1 MKANKIKR
9 VLGSWIFVL
18 ILVTTANALTDYDT
32 FNGTAINYSKWEN
45 QEFIREIRS
54 NKLFSRV
61 RAYAS
66 TQNNHLY
73 VKTPGGIYNLEAAVT
88 LINATAP
95 HDAIQTTTASA
106 GLAGVFYND
115 GTVGSG
121 SVGDVM
127 AQVRLEGSSG
137 QLRARYYVIR
147 YTAADSS
154 TWDTLDSG
162 TIIPSISLNTAYT
175 LSIRFDQG
183 SKKFTFTAGP
193 TASYETPTMPGTL
206 NAPKSDWK
214 SLRTYVQA
222 PEGFV
227 GNVAAYFT
235 DAKTRNASNAIV
247 MFDALNV
254 APISSSNWKEN
265 YEFARE
271 IVSDHLHL
279 KMRRVDLTS
288 ATGNT
293 LPFKR
298 PEMINEIEGKVSLT
312 LFQKSLT
319 ESNLQARIGGYFYN
333 SEGNPA
339 SNYLGEIYAGIF
351 LGGSDASPKAG
362 WYVNRSTNAAGT
374 TFETLYPLT
383 PTPLVSP
390 INLGETYTLYLKWD
404 GVQFT
409 AKCTDSVGTVYTDTF
424 APGTGVYP
432 SNIHYKD
439 LTVRIWPP
447 SSPVANDS
455 TVEAT
460 FDNVMTNIE
469 QLYLPLILNN

>member
-1 MKANKIKR
+1 MKANK
-9 VLGSWIFVL
+9 VGWLVGSLFLVFIFAEAVSAM
-18 ILVTTANALTDYDT
+18 TFYDT

-66 TQNNHLY
+66 SQNNHLY
-73 VKTPGGIYNLEAAVT
+73 VRTPGGVYYLKATVT

-95 HDAIQTTTASA
+95 HDATQTTTASA

-115 GTVGSG
+115 GTSVNGSM
-121 SVGDVM
+121 GDVM

-147 YTAADSS
+147 YTASDAS

-175 LSIRFDQG
+175 LSIRFDQA
-183 SKKFTFTAGP
+183 SQKFTFTAGP
-193 TASYETPTMPGTL
+193 TASYETPAMPGTVKDP
-206 NAPKSDWK
+206 NSNWK

-222 PEGFV
+222 PEGFA
-227 GNVAAYFT
+227 GNVAAYFA
-235 DAKTRNASNAIV
+235 DAETRNASNGPV
-247 MFDALNV
+247 MSDALNA
-254 APISSSNWKEN
+254 APISSINWKDN

-298 PEMINEIEGKVSLT
+298 PEMINEIQGRVALT
-312 LFQKSLT
+312 QFLKSDPT
-319 ESNLQARIGGYFYN
+319 SNLQARIGGWFYN
-333 SEGNPA
+333 SQGNPA
-339 SNYLGEIYAGIF
+339 SNYQDEIYAGIF
-351 LGGSDASPKAG
+351 LGGKEALPKVG
-362 WYVNRSTNAAGT
+362 WYVNRSTDTAGT
-374 TFETLYPLT
+374 VFQTLHEYTFV
-383 PTPLVSP
+383 PTFDLISHGP
-390 INLGETYTLYLKWD
+390 YTLYLKWD
-404 GVQFT
+404 GNKFLARCV
-409 AKCTDSVGTVYTDTF
+409 DGSTVYEDEYT
-424 APGTGVYP
+424 PGTGVYP
-432 SNIHYKD
+432 SNINYKD
-439 LTVRIWPP
+439 LVVRIWPP
-447 SSPVANDS
+447 SPYAANDS
-455 TVEAT
+455 TIEAT
-460 FDNVMTNIE
+460 FDDVMTNIE
-469 QLYLPLILNN
+469 QLYLPLILNK